1 MVKNNKINKQ
11 KVTLLQVFDE
21 DNKHFLM
28 RVGKDRSKHSYDI
41 MVRARTYVA
50 EFLQSWEKCQD
61 VPLESLQLDFIQR
74 FSVFLS
80 VEKTL
85 RGGTIWLNCMML
97 KGVVQRAHRRGL
109 IRVSPFAE
117 FHIAKNI
124 REREFLDVEEILQ
137 LYEHDFSHPLEKYV
151 RDVFVFSA
159 FTGMSFVD
167 IRHLRK
173 SDIQEI
179 DGHQWIMSSRHKTGI
194 PFRVRLLDQPLSI
207 ICQYEKG
214 NNEYIFDRLEY
225 HAIAKRLPA
234 ILKAC
239 NINKHITLHCARHS
253 FAVMALN
260 YGVPIESV
268 SRILGHSNITTTQIY
283 AKITTKKLNM
293 DFLRLEH
300 GIDTINPPTR
310 KKGSYLIYIKKGIR
324 RMLSFLHLTT
334 KERGGNV
341 KNEGKNKE
349 KCKKVSKKTKKK

>member
-1 MVKNNKINKQ
+1 MAKKVKKVKQ
-11 KVTLLQVFDE
+11 KTTLLQAFDD
-21 DNKHFLM
+21 DNKRFFV
-28 RVGKDRSKHSYDI
+28 RVGKDRSKHSYNI
-41 MVRARTYVA
+41 MVRAREYVA
-50 EFLQSWEKCQD
+50 EYLQSWMLCQD
-61 VPLESLQLDFIQR
+61 IPLEELSLDFIQR

-80 VEKTL
+80 VEKGL

-109 IRVSPFAE
+109 IKVSPFAE

-124 REREFLDVEEILQ
+124 REREFCDVEEILH
-137 LYEHDFSHPLEKYV
+137 LFEHNFSHPMEKYV

-167 IRHLRK
+167 IRQLRK

-179 DGHQWIMSSRHKTGI
+179 DGHQWIISSRHKTGI
-194 PFRVRLLDQPLSI
+194 PFRVRLLEQPLSI
-207 ICQYEKG
+207 IHRYEKA
-214 NNEYIFDRLEY
+214 NKEYIFDKLEY
-225 HAIAKRLPA
+225 HAVAKRLPA
-234 ILKAC
+234 VLKAC

-283 AKITTKKLNM
+283 AKITTKKLDM

-300 GIDTINPPTR
+300 GIDTLNPPAKQKR
-310 KKGSYLIYIKKGIR
+310 SYYIYIKKGVDFL
-324 RMLSFLHLTT
+324 LSFLHL
-334 KERGGNV
+334 KAKKQPEML
-341 KNEGKNKE
+341 KLEGKL
-349 KCKKVSKKTKKK
+349 KKKA